1 MKVVKCKAIDDIP
14 KYPLM
19 RMSNGT
25 QEEAEKDFRRIFKRK
40 PRLAYL
46 LNGNYFCVIEARK
59 EAKDE

>member
-1 MKVVKCKAIDDIP
+1 MKVIDCTLITDIP
-14 KYPLM
+14 PYPLM
-19 RMSNGT
+19 HMFDGT
-25 QEEAEKDFRRIFKRK
+25 EEQAIADYKRIFKRK